1 MISWNLHSYIYRPRE
16 NHPAFYGCFDWH
28 SSVHGHWLLATVARR
43 YPNTELAD
51 NVTAVFREQ
60 FRVNLNMKLSIKILF
75 SWVMFMSP
83 YGICRKL
90 IASLFLGG
98 KNIKGT

>member
-1 MISWNLHSYIYRPRE
+1 MHSYIYRPRE

-51 NVTAVFREQ
+51 NVTAVFKEQ
-60 FRVNLNMKLSIKILF
+60 FRVNLRIKISLEIMLLNNI
-75 SWVMFMSP
+75 SL
-83 YGICRKL
+83 YGICRKF
-90 IASLFLGG
+90 ISSLFLGG
-98 KNIKGT
+98 KNIEGT